1 MTNASG
7 TVAEEP
13 KGATKAPPEERFWK
27 RYSPHHEFPLSGSA
41 ATAIHIVAIV
51 LVGLLV
57 LTAGIIWKENNPPEL
72 TAVTIGDDVQPAG
85 LGGDGR
91 DLSPQRKEAVPDSTQ
106 PKKSV
111 PDVDLKELPVGE
123 VDPIKL

>member
-41 ATAIHIVAIV
+41 STAIHIVAIV
-51 LVGLLV
+51 LVGLLL

-72 TAVTIGDDVQPAG
+72 TAVTIGDDVQPAR

-91 DLSPQRKEAVPDSTQ
+91 DLSAQRTEAVPDCTQ
-106 PKKSV
+106 PRKCP
-111 PDVDLKELPVGE
+111 PDVDLKVPLAGE
-123 VDPIKL
+123 VEPTK